1 MWALLATTGLSF
13 VGLGAQPPTSE
24 WGFMISEG
32 YEQILTHWWRS
43 TFPGLAICLLVV
55 GFNLVSDFL
64 RDLLEPR
71 LRGIG
76 A

>member
-1 MWALLATTGLSF
+1 MI
-13 VGLGAQPPTSE
+13 GLGAQPPTPE
-24 WGFMISEG
+24 WGFMVSEG
-32 YEQILTHWWRS
+32 HDQILTHWWWS

-55 GFNLVSDFL
+55 GFNLFGDFV
-64 RDLLEPR
+64 RDLLDPR